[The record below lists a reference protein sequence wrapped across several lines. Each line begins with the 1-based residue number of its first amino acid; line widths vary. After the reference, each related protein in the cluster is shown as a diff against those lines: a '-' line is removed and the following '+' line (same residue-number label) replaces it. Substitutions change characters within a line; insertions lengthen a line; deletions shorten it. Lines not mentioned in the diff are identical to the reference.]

1 MNATAGD
8 VPTLNLAIGADAG
21 DPLAAVLDAAAAA
34 GVVWHERNEYEA
46 KGAPCPVCG
55 GGGRDRLRVRH
66 GDEGVTV
73 ACSGCGSGAE
83 FWRRFTRVIGFRWT
97 ARRPSREARRAA
109 QVAGLVRSTSART
122 LAGAEGPTRLAW
134 TYGLDGW
141 RWEGGDE
148 IKAAGEVLRPAAR
161 SYLSQRIGGWPAS
174 RPWPAAIREVPQ
186 PGLRKWQGV
195 TGRYWPVEL
204 SCIGVLLFG
213 FFAPGEAEPGALQAE
228 AYTRDGRRV
237 PHRGN
242 GENVRRWTLGKTEG
256 RVFQV
261 APAFK
266 SPVGVAICEGPTAA
280 LAIAAVRPRVLVL
293 AVGGGLAS
301 SILHV
306 GGHLPRGLP
315 VRLYGERGAHAAAR
329 SAGEDLAA
337 LGYDVGRPWLP
348 PFDAPSGCD
357 FADYRAERARG
368 KTA

>member
-66 GDEGVTV
+66 GDEGVAV
-73 ACSGCGSGAE
+73 ACSGCGGSGAE

-148 IKAAGEVLRPAAR
+148 IKAAGEVLRPSAR

-261 APAFK
+261 APERTATDLGAGT
-266 SPVGVAICEGPTAA
+266 SRSVPTVKQH
-280 LAIAAVRPRVLVL
+280 LAAVRGVP
-293 AVGGGLAS
+293 
-301 SILHV
+301 
-306 GGHLPRGLP
+306 
-315 VRLYGERGAHAAAR
+315 
-329 SAGEDLAA
+329 
-337 LGYDVGRPWLP
+337 GRPWG
-348 PFDAPSGCD
+348 S
-357 FADYRAERARG
+357 RS
-368 KTA
+368 

>member
-1 MNATAGD
+1 M
-8 VPTLNLAIGADAG
+8 
-21 DPLAAVLDAAAAA
+21 
-34 GVVWHERNEYEA
+34 
-46 KGAPCPVCG
+46 
-55 GGGRDRLRVRH
+55 
-66 GDEGVTV
+66 

-97 ARRPSREARRAA
+97 ARRPSRAARRAA

-122 LAGAEGPTRLAW
+122 LAGAEGPRDWRGPT
-134 TYGLDGW
+134 GLDGW

-148 IKAAGEVLRPAAR
+148 IKAAGEVLRPSAR

-306 GGHLPRGLP
+306 RGASAAGPAGPALRRAGRARGGAGGRRRPGGARVRRGAAVAAAFRCTVRVRLRGLP
-315 VRLYGERGAHAAAR
+315 GRAGP
-329 SAGEDLAA
+329 GEDGVTGQERPLAGVA
-337 LGYDVGRPWLP
+337 P
-348 PFDAPSGCD
+348 PLEEAVRCPLLDRDPTSCCDA
-357 FADYRAERARG
+357 
-368 KTA
+368 T

>member
-8 VPTLNLAIGADAG
+8 VPTPNLAIGADAG

-66 GDEGVTV
+66 GDEGVAV

-148 IKAAGEVLRPAAR
+148 IKAAGEVLRPSAR
-161 SYLSQRIGGWPAS
+161 SYLLQRIGGWPAS

-186 PGLRKWQGV
+186 PGLGKWQGV

-280 LAIAAVRPRVLVL
+280 LAIAAVRPRVRVL

-306 GGHLPRGLP
+306 RGHLPWGLP

-329 SAGEDLAA
+329 AAGEDLAA

-357 FADYRAERARG
+357 FADYRAERVRG